1 MMEQSLPNIK
11 IFQYKLD
18 FYYQQALLYLGTLVL
33 YAGVRGTFLI
43 ERMPTLGSDPILYI
57 ILVFVLISIIVL
69 GLNKLRDRKLMI
81 MEDKI
86 VFHHKYHERELP
98 YSAIE
103 WMYVGRERSVQTAGL
118 SQVALIKM
126 KDRRRLFRIR
136 VGRYEHQ
143 TELLAEM
150 DRIFERVPK
159 ARRTPFAF
167 RVSKM
172 V

>member
-1 MMEQSLPNIK
+1 MEQLSPHTK
-11 IFQYKLD
+11 IFRYKLD
-18 FYYQQALLYLGTLVL
+18 FYYLQALLYLATLVL

-57 ILVFVLISIIVL
+57 IIMFVLISIIVL
-69 GLNKLRDRKLMI
+69 VLNKLRDRKLMM

-98 YSAIE
+98 LSEIE

-118 SQVALIKM
+118 SQVVLIKM
-126 KDRRRLFRIR
+126 KDRTRLFRIR
-136 VGRYEHQ
+136 VGRYERE

-150 DRIFERVPK
+150 DRIAERVPK
-159 ARRTPFAF
+159 ARRTPFPF
-167 RVSKM
+167 RVSKI